1 VRPPVRDLASAV
13 EYLRRERAVTL
24 ATARRMGWPVI
35 RVEGA
40 TELSPDDVL
49 AIARHGLRPWAAQLR

>member
-13 EYLRRERAVTL
+13 EYLGRERAVTL
-24 ATARRMGWPVI
+24 AAARRMGWPVI

-40 TELSPDDVL
+40 AELSPGDVL